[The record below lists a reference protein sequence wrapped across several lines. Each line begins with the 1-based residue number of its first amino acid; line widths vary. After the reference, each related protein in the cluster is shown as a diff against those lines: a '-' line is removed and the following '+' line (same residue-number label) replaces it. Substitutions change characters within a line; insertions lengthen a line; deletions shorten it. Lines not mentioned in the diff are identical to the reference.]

1 MLNYAHLKAS
11 LTFVVVGLTAT
22 LTSSSWTATSD
33 SSEELAVT
41 QPQIL
46 TPLEVHYRTNLTIV
60 EQLRHNHYVKKD
72 LNDTASSQIFEKFA
86 ESLDRGRAYFT
97 QKDIEEFEEYRY
109 ELDDLL
115 KRGDLKPAFSI
126 FNRYQASLIDRLN
139 FLLKEIDKGV
149 ENIDF
154 GLPDSIRIDRDEL
167 PWPADDK
174 ERDMVWQKRLKAAA
188 LSLRLNDK
196 TDQEI
201 SEQLSKRY
209 KNQLKQA
216 LQTKSEDA
224 FQLYINAFTKSYDP
238 HTVYFSPR
246 TSENFNINMSLS
258 LEGIGAVLKTE
269 EDHTSV
275 VRLVPAGPADK
286 EGTLEPTDKIIGVGQ
301 GKSGPFI
308 DIVGWRLDDVVELI
322 RGPKDSTVRLE
333 VIHSESDVEI
343 TKIIS
348 IVRNTVRLE
357 EQAAQAKLL
366 EINDEQGSHLIGVL
380 DIPTFYIDFQGKQSG
395 DPDYK
400 STTRD
405 VKKLI
410 KRLKEKQVKA
420 IVVDLRGNGG
430 GSLEEARSLTGLFID
445 EGPMVQVKSARRRTS
460 VLADQDNRVY
470 WDGPLVV
477 MVNRLSASASEIFA
491 GAMQDYG
498 RAVVIG
504 NQTFG
509 KGTVQTLIPL
519 NRGQLKLTAAKFY
532 RISGES
538 TQHQGVIPDVSFPE
552 LYDSSKIGES
562 SHEDAMPW
570 DTIRPANYQ
579 IYGNIDPFLSAI
591 RSAHESRIKT
601 NPDFVYFQAIAD
613 RNKLFAERTHISLN
627 EQERRN
633 EKTEDDAW
641 RLNLENLLRKAKG
654 KELANNLEELEKLEK
669 QESEEETEGKE
680 GKEEDEI
687 ASEEELERIDDDAMV
702 KEAGFIALD
711 LISTASPIAST
722 N

>member
-1 MLNYAHLKAS
+1 MLTLKHQSKTLKFLILILS
-11 LTFVVVGLTAT
+11 LGPSAFLIGEVLEG
-22 LTSSSWTATSD
+22 SST
-33 SSEELAVT
+33 EIT
-41 QPQIL
+41 QSPKIL
-46 TPLEVHYRTNLTIV
+46 KPLEVHNRTNLTIV
-60 EQLRHNHYVKKD
+60 EQLRHNHYVKKE
-72 LNDTASSQIFEKFA
+72 LNDTTSGQIFEKFI

-97 QKDIEEFEEYRY
+97 TKDIEEFESYRY
-109 ELDDLL
+109 KLDDLL
-115 KRGDLKPAFSI
+115 KRGDLGPAFEI
-126 FNRYQASLIDRLN
+126 FNRYQNSVVNRLNYLIKKVETDIDQLDFTETDKIEIDR
-139 FLLKEIDKGV
+139 
-149 ENIDF
+149 ENA
-154 GLPDSIRIDRDEL
+154 PWPSNNQERDE
-167 PWPADDK
+167 
-174 ERDMVWQKRLKAAA
+174 VWGKRLKAAV

-196 TDQEI
+196 SNEEI
-201 SEQLSKRY
+201 GEQLLKRY
-209 KNQLKQA
+209 KNQLKQT

-224 FQLYINAFTKSYDP
+224 FQIYMNSFTKTYDP
-238 HTVYFSPR
+238 HTTYFSPR

-269 EDHTSV
+269 EDHTAV

-286 EGTLEPTDKIIGVGQ
+286 EGTLQPTDKIIGVGQ

-333 VIHSESDVEI
+333 IIHSESEVEI
-343 TKIIS
+343 TKVIS

-357 EQAAQAKLL
+357 EQAARAKIL
-366 EINDEQGSHLIGVL
+366 ELENEQGPSLIGVL

-395 DPDYK
+395 DPNYK

-410 KRLKEKQVKA
+410 QRLKDKQVDA

-445 EGPMVQVKSARRRTS
+445 QGPMVQVKSARRRTS
-460 VLADQDNRVY
+460 VLADQDDQVY

-498 RAVVIG
+498 RAIIVG

-538 TQHQGVIPDVSFPE
+538 TQHQGVIPDIHFPE
-552 LYDSSKIGES
+552 FYDSSKIGES
-562 SHEDAMPW
+562 SHDDAMPW
-570 DTIRPANYQ
+570 DTIRPANYKV
-579 IYGNIDPFLSAI
+579 YSNIDSYINGI
-591 RSAHESRIKT
+591 RQAHQSRT
-601 NPDFVYFQAIAD
+601 ADNADFKYFKAIAN
-613 RNKLFAERTHISLN
+613 RNKTFAERTHISLN
-627 EQERRN
+627 EKVRII
-633 EKTEDDAW
+633 EKAEDDSW
-641 RLNLENLLRKAKG
+641 RLDMENQLRQAKG
-654 KELANNLEELEKLEK
+654 KPLAKDLDHLDELEKE
-669 QESEEETEGKE
+669 ESEKNEVSEETETVSE
-680 GKEEDEI
+680 LEEDIETI
-687 ASEEELERIDDDAMV
+687 KDDALIE
-702 KEAGFIALD
+702 EAGFIALD
-711 LISTASPIAST
+711 LVNLDNPLASA

>member
-1 MLNYAHLKAS
+1 MLSLRHRLFTVKLMSLGVLFGPVALVLAEISEPNDEVVANQPTILK
-11 LTFVVVGLTAT
+11 
-22 LTSSSWTATSD
+22 
-33 SSEELAVT
+33 
-41 QPQIL
+41 
-46 TPLEVHYRTNLTIV
+46 PLDIHNRTNLTIV
-60 EQLRHNHYVKKD
+60 EQLRNNHYVKKE
-72 LNDTASSQIFEKFA
+72 LNDTASGQIFEKFI
-86 ESLDRGRAYFT
+86 ENLDRGRAYFT
-97 QKDIEEFEEYRY
+97 VADIEEFESYRY
-109 ELDDLL
+109 ELDDFL
-115 KRGDLKPAFSI
+115 KRGNLEPAFKI
-126 FNRYQASLIDRLN
+126 FNRYQSSVIDRLK
-139 FLLKEIDKGV
+139 FLIKNV
-149 ENIDF
+149 ETDIEKIDF
-154 GLPDSIRIDRDEL
+154 TLDDKLQIDRENS
-167 PWPADDK
+167 PWPAGNE
-174 ERDMVWQKRLKAAA
+174 ERDLVWEKRLKAAV
-188 LSLRLNDK
+188 LSLRLNGK
-196 TDQEI
+196 TTEEI
-201 SEQLSKRY
+201 GEQLLKRY

-224 FQLYINAFTKSYDP
+224 FQIYMNSFTKTYDP
-238 HTVYFSPR
+238 HTTYFSPR

-258 LEGIGAVLKTE
+258 LEGIGAVLKTD

-286 EGTLEPTDKIIGVGQ
+286 EGTLQPTDKIIGVGQ

-333 VIHSESDVEI
+333 IIHSESDVEI
-343 TKIIS
+343 TKVIS
-348 IVRNTVRLE
+348 IIRNTVRLE
-357 EQAAQAKLL
+357 EQAARAKIL
-366 EINDEQGSHLIGVL
+366 ELDNGGQTSLIGVL
-380 DIPTFYIDFQGKQSG
+380 DIPTFYIDFQGRQSG

-410 KRLKEKQVKA
+410 EKLKAKQVDA

-445 EGPMVQVKSARRRTS
+445 QGPMVQVKSARRRTS
-460 VLADQDNRVY
+460 VLADQDKQIY

-477 MVNRLSASASEIFA
+477 IVNRLSASASEIFA

-498 RAVVIG
+498 RAIIVG

-538 TQHQGVIPDVSFPE
+538 TQHQGVIPDVLFPE

-562 SHEDAMPW
+562 SNDDAMPW
-570 DTIRPANYQ
+570 DTIRPANYEV
-579 IYGNIDPFLSAI
+579 YANIDPYLEAI
-591 RSAHESRIKT
+591 RKSHRSRVVENADFRYFES
-601 NPDFVYFQAIAD
+601 IAN
-613 RNKLFAERTHISLN
+613 RNKVFSERTHISLN
-627 EQERRN
+627 EEIRIK
-633 EKTEDDAW
+633 EKTEDDSW
-641 RLNLENLLRKAKG
+641 RLNLENQLRKAKS
-654 KELANNLEELEKLEK
+654 KSIADNLDHLEELEKE
-669 QESEEETEGKE
+669 ESETAEALEETEKTTESGQ
-680 GKEEDEI
+680 EI
-687 ASEEELERIDDDAMV
+687 ENIKDDALV

-711 LISTASPIAST
+711 LIGLKNHLASS

>member
-1 MLNYAHLKAS
+1 MLSLRHRLFTIKLMSLGVLFGPVALVLAEISDPDAEVVTNQPKILK
-11 LTFVVVGLTAT
+11 
-22 LTSSSWTATSD
+22 
-33 SSEELAVT
+33 
-41 QPQIL
+41 
-46 TPLEVHYRTNLTIV
+46 PLDIHNRTNLTIV
-60 EQLRHNHYVKKD
+60 EQLRNNHYVKKE
-72 LNDTASSQIFEKFA
+72 LNDTASGQIFEKFIG
-86 ESLDRGRAYFT
+86 SLDRGRAYFT
-97 QKDIEEFEEYRY
+97 VADIEEFESYRY
-109 ELDDLL
+109 ELDDFL
-115 KRGDLKPAFSI
+115 KRGNLEPAFKI
-126 FNRYQASLIDRLN
+126 FNRYQSSVIDRLK
-139 FLLKEIDKGV
+139 FLIKNVEIDIEK
-149 ENIDF
+149 IDF
-154 GLPDSIRIDRDEL
+154 TLDDKLQIDRENS
-167 PWPADDK
+167 PWPASNE
-174 ERDMVWQKRLKAAA
+174 ERDTVWEKRLKAAV
-188 LSLRLNDK
+188 LSLRLNGK
-196 TDQEI
+196 TEEEI
-201 SEQLSKRY
+201 GEQLLKRY

-224 FQLYINAFTKSYDP
+224 FQIYMNSFTKTYDP
-238 HTVYFSPR
+238 HTTYFSPR

-258 LEGIGAVLKTE
+258 LEGIGAVLKTD

-286 EGTLEPTDKIIGVGQ
+286 EGTLQPTDKIIGVGQ

-333 VIHSESDVEI
+333 IIHSESDVEI
-343 TKIIS
+343 TKVIS
-348 IVRNTVRLE
+348 IIRNTVRLE
-357 EQAAQAKLL
+357 EQAARAKIL
-366 EINDEQGSHLIGVL
+366 ELDNGGQTSLIGVL
-380 DIPTFYIDFQGKQSG
+380 DIPTFYIDFQGRQSG

-410 KRLKEKQVKA
+410 EKLKARQVDA

-445 EGPMVQVKSARRRTS
+445 QGPMVQVKSARRRTS
-460 VLADQDNRVY
+460 VLADQDKQIY

-477 MVNRLSASASEIFA
+477 IVNRLSASASEIFA

-498 RAVVIG
+498 RAIIVG

-538 TQHQGVIPDVSFPE
+538 TQHQGVIPDVQFPE

-562 SHEDAMPW
+562 SNDDAMPW
-570 DTIRPANYQ
+570 DTIRPANYEV
-579 IYGNIDPFLSAI
+579 YAKIDPYLEAI
-591 RSAHESRIKT
+591 RKSHRSRVVENADFRYLES
-601 NPDFVYFQAIAD
+601 IAN
-613 RNKLFAERTHISLN
+613 RNKVFSERTHISLN
-627 EQERRN
+627 EEIRIK
-633 EKTEDDAW
+633 EKTEDDSW
-641 RLNLENLLRKAKG
+641 RLNLENQLRKAKS
-654 KELANNLEELEKLEK
+654 KSIADNLDHLEELEKE
-669 QESEEETEGKE
+669 ESETAEALEETEKTTESGQ
-680 GKEEDEI
+680 EI
-687 ASEEELERIDDDAMV
+687 ENIKDDALV

-711 LISTASPIAST
+711 LIGLKNHLASS

>member
-1 MLNYAHLKAS
+1 MLNYVHLKVS
-11 LTFVVVGLTAT
+11 LAPLVIALLSTLTA
-22 LTSSSWTATSD
+22 SSWTATSD
-33 SSEELAVT
+33 SAEELAIT
-41 QPQIL
+41 QPQVL

-60 EQLRHNHYVKKD
+60 EQLRHNHYVKKE
-72 LNDTASSQIFEKFA
+72 LNDTASSQIFEKFI

-97 QKDIEEFEEYRY
+97 QQDIEEFEEFRY

-115 KRGDLKPAFSI
+115 KRGDLKPAFAI

-139 FLLKEIDKGV
+139 FLIKEIDKGV
-149 ENIDF
+149 DRINFE
-154 GLPDSIRIDRDEL
+154 LPDSIRINRDEL
-167 PWPADDK
+167 PWPANDK
-174 ERDMVWQKRLKAAA
+174 ERDIVWQKRLKAAA

-196 TDQEI
+196 TDEEI
-201 SEQLSKRY
+201 SEQLTKRY

-258 LEGIGAVLKTE
+258 LEGIGAVLKSE

-301 GKSGPFI
+301 GKSGPLI

-366 EINDEQGSHLIGVL
+366 EIKDEQGSHLIGVL

-410 KRLKEKQVKA
+410 KKLKAQQVKA

-445 EGPMVQVKSARRRTS
+445 QGPMVQVKSARRRTS
-460 VLADQDNRVY
+460 VLADQDSQIY

-538 TQHQGVIPDVSFPE
+538 TQHQGVIPDISFPE

-579 IYGNIDPFLSAI
+579 IYANIDPFIYPI
-591 RSAHESRIKT
+591 REAHESRIKN

-627 EQERRN
+627 EQKRRD
-633 EKTEDDAW
+633 EKSEDDKW
-641 RLNLENLLRKAKG
+641 RLNLENDLRKAKG
-654 KELANNLEELEKLEK
+654 KELANDLEELEELEE
-669 QESEEETEGKE
+669 QESEEER
-680 GKEEDEI
+680 EEDELT
-687 ASEEELERIDDDAMV
+687 SEDDLEKIEDDALI

-711 LISTASPIAST
+711 LIDTANPIAST

>member
-1 MLNYAHLKAS
+1 MLNYIYLKAS

-22 LTSSSWTATSD
+22 LTSSSWTAISD

-72 LNDTASSQIFEKFA
+72 LNDTASSQIFEKFV

-139 FLLKEIDKGV
+139 FLLKEIDKGI

-154 GLPDSIRIDRDEL
+154 GFTDSIRIDRGEL
-167 PWPADDK
+167 PWPADDN
-174 ERDMVWQKRLKAAA
+174 ERDIVWQKRLKAAA

-366 EINDEQGSHLIGVL
+366 EINDEKGSHLIGVL

-405 VKKLI
+405 VKNLI

-579 IYGNIDPFLSAI
+579 IYANIDPFLSTI
-591 RSAHESRIKT
+591 RSAHEFRIKT

-654 KELANNLEELEKLEK
+654 KELANNLEELEKLEE
-669 QESEEETEGKE
+669 QESEEEKE
-680 GKEEDEI
+680 DDELT
-687 ASEEELERIDDDAMV
+687 SKDELERIEDDAMV

>member
-1 MLNYAHLKAS
+1 M
-11 LTFVVVGLTAT
+11 
-22 LTSSSWTATSD
+22 
-33 SSEELAVT
+33 
-41 QPQIL
+41 
-46 TPLEVHYRTNLTIV
+46 
-60 EQLRHNHYVKKD
+60 
-72 LNDTASSQIFEKFA
+72 
-86 ESLDRGRAYFT
+86 DRGRAYFT
-97 QKDIEEFEEYRY
+97 QQDIEEFEEYRY

-115 KRGDLKPAFSI
+115 KRGDLKPAFAI

-139 FLLKEIDKGV
+139 FLIKEIDKGV
-149 ENIDF
+149 DRINFE
-154 GLPDSIRIDRDEL
+154 LPDSIRIDRDEL
-167 PWPADDK
+167 PWPANDK
-174 ERDMVWQKRLKAAA
+174 ERDIVWQKRLKAAA

-196 TDQEI
+196 TDEEI
-201 SEQLSKRY
+201 SEQLTKRY

-258 LEGIGAVLKTE
+258 LEGIGAVLKSE

-301 GKSGPFI
+301 GKSGPLI

-333 VIHSESDVEI
+333 VIHLESDVEI

-366 EINDEQGSHLIGVL
+366 EIKDEQGSHLIGVL

-410 KRLKEKQVKA
+410 KRLKAQQVKA
-420 IVVDLRGNGG
+420 IVVDLRGIGG

-460 VLADQDNRVY
+460 VLADQDNQIY

-498 RAVVIG
+498 RAVIIG
-504 NQTFG
+504 HHTFG
-509 KGTVQTLIPL
+509 KGSVQTLIPW
-519 NRGQLKLTAAKFY
+519 N
-532 RISGES
+532 
-538 TQHQGVIPDVSFPE
+538 
-552 LYDSSKIGES
+552 
-562 SHEDAMPW
+562 
-570 DTIRPANYQ
+570 
-579 IYGNIDPFLSAI
+579 
-591 RSAHESRIKT
+591 
-601 NPDFVYFQAIAD
+601 
-613 RNKLFAERTHISLN
+613 
-627 EQERRN
+627 
-633 EKTEDDAW
+633 
-641 RLNLENLLRKAKG
+641 
-654 KELANNLEELEKLEK
+654 
-669 QESEEETEGKE
+669 
-680 GKEEDEI
+680 
-687 ASEEELERIDDDAMV
+687 
-702 KEAGFIALD
+702 
-711 LISTASPIAST
+711 
-722 N
+722 

>member
-1 MLNYAHLKAS
+1 
-11 LTFVVVGLTAT
+11 
-22 LTSSSWTATSD
+22 
-33 SSEELAVT
+33 
-41 QPQIL
+41 
-46 TPLEVHYRTNLTIV
+46 
-60 EQLRHNHYVKKD
+60 
-72 LNDTASSQIFEKFA
+72 
-86 ESLDRGRAYFT
+86 
-97 QKDIEEFEEYRY
+97 
-109 ELDDLL
+109 
-115 KRGDLKPAFSI
+115 
-126 FNRYQASLIDRLN
+126 
-139 FLLKEIDKGV
+139 
-149 ENIDF
+149 
-154 GLPDSIRIDRDEL
+154 
-167 PWPADDK
+167 
-174 ERDMVWQKRLKAAA
+174 
-188 LSLRLNDK
+188 
-196 TDQEI
+196 
-201 SEQLSKRY
+201 
-209 KNQLKQA
+209 
-216 LQTKSEDA
+216 
-224 FQLYINAFTKSYDP
+224 
-238 HTVYFSPR
+238 
-246 TSENFNINMSLS
+246 
-258 LEGIGAVLKTE
+258 
-269 EDHTSV
+269 
-275 VRLVPAGPADK
+275 
-286 EGTLEPTDKIIGVGQ
+286 
-301 GKSGPFI
+301 
-308 DIVGWRLDDVVELI
+308 
-322 RGPKDSTVRLE
+322 
-333 VIHSESDVEI
+333 VEI

-366 EINDEQGSHLIGVL
+366 EIKDEQGSHLIGVL

-410 KRLKEKQVKA
+410 KKLKAQQVKA

-460 VLADQDNRVY
+460 VLADQDSQIY

-538 TQHQGVIPDVSFPE
+538 TQHQGVIPDISFPE

-579 IYGNIDPFLSAI
+579 IYANIDPFLYPI
-591 RSAHESRIKT
+591 REAHESRIKN

-627 EQERRN
+627 EQERRD
-633 EKTEDDAW
+633 EKSEDDKW
-641 RLNLENLLRKAKG
+641 RLNLENDLRKAKG
-654 KELANNLEELEKLEK
+654 KELANDLEELEELEE
-669 QESEEETEGKE
+669 QESEEERG
-680 GKEEDEI
+680 EDKLT
-687 ASEEELERIDDDAMV
+687 SEDDLEKIEDDALI

-711 LISTASPIAST
+711 LIDTANPIAST